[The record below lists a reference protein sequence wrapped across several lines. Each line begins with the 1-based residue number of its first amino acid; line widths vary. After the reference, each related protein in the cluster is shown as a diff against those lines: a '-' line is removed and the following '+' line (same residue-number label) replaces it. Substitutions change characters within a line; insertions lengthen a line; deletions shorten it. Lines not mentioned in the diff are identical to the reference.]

1 MPRRLTILLAAAI
14 VAGLALTAAPAHG
27 TDYGASYARTPH
39 ATEPV
44 WAGKATVAR
53 IFDPN
58 RLDTWGDYPEA
69 QRAYDQGVRK
79 FAFSWKGTDAA
90 DIRLFASSVPEGV
103 RVFGTY
109 LHEPENDIEQGRI
122 TLEAWKANTITQA
135 KVMREVGIVPTR
147 VLMGWTL
154 YPAKSG
160 RDVADYDLPAGTVT
174 ISAFD
179 AHVRDKNPVGM
190 ARRLLRE
197 QKRTGLPL
205 AVPETSGRPANIAEL
220 KRRLDGRV
228 RWACFFTYKRGMTT
242 KQAEVWFR

>member
-1 MPRRLTILLAAAI
+1 MTRRVTSALFA
-14 VAGLALTAAPAHG
+14 LALILTLALLAAPAHA

-58 RLDTWGDYPEA
+58 RLTVWGDYPEA

-79 FAFSWKGTDAA
+79 FAFSWKGTDPD
-90 DIRLFASSVPEGV
+90 DIRTFAATVPAGV
-103 RVFGTY
+103 RIFGTY
-109 LHEPENDIEQGRI
+109 LHEPEDDIEQGRL
-122 TLEAWKANTITQA
+122 TLEQWKARTITQA

-160 RDVADYDLPAGTVT
+160 RNVADYDLPAGTVA

-179 AHVRDKNPVGM
+179 AHVRDKNPAGM

-197 QKRTGLPL
+197 QKRTGLPM

-228 RWACFFTYKRGMTT
+228 RWACFFTYKRGMTPR
-242 KQAEVWFR
+242 QAEVWF